1 MARRIVKRTYADGRS
16 EYVIETNRIFGFIPI
31 PWWMEE
37 FDEDEFDPKIYYTLD
52 EAMDALN
59 SSTLVKSEVIKTRK
73 QNTRGW

>member
-16 EYVIETNRIFGFIPI
+16 EYVIQTNRIFGFIPI

-37 FDEDEFDPKIYYTLD
+37 FDEFEPKIYNTLD

-59 SSTLVKSEVIKTRK
+59 CSTLIKSEVIKTRK

>member
-16 EYVIETNRIFGFIPI
+16 VYVIQTNRIFGFIPI

-37 FDEDEFDPKIYYTLD
+37 FDEFDPKIYYTLD
-52 EAMDALN
+52 AAMDDLN
-59 SSTLVKSEVIKTRK
+59 SSTLVKSEVIKIRK

>member
-1 MARRIVKRTYADGRS
+1 MQNKMAQRIVKRTYANGKF
-16 EYVIETNRIFGFIPI
+16 EYVIQTNRIFGFIPI

-37 FDEDEFDPKIYYTLD
+37 FDTGIYYTLD
-52 EAMDALN
+52 AAIDALN

>member
-37 FDEDEFDPKIYYTLD
+37 FDEFDTGIYYTLD
-52 EAMDALN
+52 AAMDALN
-59 SSTLVKSEVIKTRK
+59 SSILVKSEVIKTYK
-73 QNTRGW
+73 

>member
-1 MARRIVKRTYADGRS
+1 MARRIVKRTYADERS
-16 EYVIETNRIFGFIPI
+16 KYVIQTNRIFGFIPI

-37 FDEDEFDPKIYYTLD
+37 FDEDEFEPKIYYTLD

-73 QNTRGW
+73 

>member
-16 EYVIETNRIFGFIPI
+16 EYVIQTNRIFGFIPI

-37 FDEDEFDPKIYYTLD
+37 FDEFEPVIYDTLD
-52 EAMDALN
+52 AAMDALN

-73 QNTRGW
+73 

>member
-1 MARRIVKRTYADGRS
+1 MARRIVKHTYADGRS

-59 SSTLVKSEVIKTRK
+59 SSTLVKSEVIETRK
-73 QNTRGW
+73 